1 MADRGIADRRLKAY
15 GLSAAVF
22 AVDRLSKWIIERRV
36 STFDVH
42 SVIHGFFDIVHS
54 QNRGVA
60 FGLMNDSPSVWRTLA
75 LIVFAS
81 VAMLVVA
88 SILWRA
94 SRADRLTAIGLALI
108 LGGAAG
114 NLFDRIMW
122 GQVTDFLEF
131 YIGDL
136 HWPTFNVADSC
147 VVIGSALLVLDILK
161 PKRQAAQT

>member
-131 YIGDL
+131 YIRDL
-136 HWPTFNVADSC
+136 HWP
-147 VVIGSALLVLDILK
+147 
-161 PKRQAAQT
+161 

>member
-1 MADRGIADRRLKAY
+1 MADPRVKAY
-15 GLSAAVF
+15 GLAAGVF
-22 AVDRLSKWIIERRV
+22 GLDRLTKWLIETHV

-42 SVIHGFFDIVHS
+42 KVIPGFFDIVHS

-60 FGLMNDSPSVWRTLA
+60 FGLMNDSTSAWRTIVLIGFSGAA
-75 LIVFAS
+75 LLL
-81 VAMLVVA
+81 VAAL
-88 SILWRA
+88 LWKSTRFDKWSA
-94 SRADRLTAIGLALI
+94 AGLALV

-114 NLFDRIMW
+114 NLFDRIVW

-147 VVIGSALLVLDILK
+147 IVIGSALLLLELLK
-161 PKRQAAQT
+161 PKRQPAQT